1 MPNYNNAPF
10 LKEAI
15 DSILNQTF
23 TNFHFLI
30 VDDGSTDNS
39 VDIIKQ
45 YNDPRIT
52 LIQKEKNSG
61 IVDTLNIGLE
71 RIEST
76 YIVRMDGDDISTPDR
91 LMILYNFMEENPE
104 IGVCGSQIM
113 HFGNENIR
121 TNYYLEKDKIKSQL
135 IFNNPVG
142 HATAII
148 RTKLIHQHH
157 FSYRNKYPYMEDY
170 DLFLRMKNQTVFANI
185 DRVLYY
191 YRLLNH
197 NSTLKNKD
205 TLFQRKKNIFSDV
218 LSELQIPATEENLT
232 KHLEF
237 FVSSSISFPIRDYRR
252 WIDYLIQQNQKNAI
266 YPHHAFIEL
275 LEEKWTHFFFKVSA
289 LPIGKSFTYF
299 FISKKIRAN
308 HLLYLLKCKI
318 NRWKNKDKT

>member
-1 MPNYNNAPF
+1 MQPITVLMPNYNNAPF

-104 IGVCGSQIM
+104 IGVRGSQIM

-121 TNYYLEKDKIKSQL
+121 TNYYLE
-135 IFNNPVG
+135 
-142 HATAII
+142 
-148 RTKLIHQHH
+148 
-157 FSYRNKYPYMEDY
+157 
-170 DLFLRMKNQTVFANI
+170 
-185 DRVLYY
+185 
-191 YRLLNH
+191 
-197 NSTLKNKD
+197 
-205 TLFQRKKNIFSDV
+205 
-218 LSELQIPATEENLT
+218 
-232 KHLEF
+232 
-237 FVSSSISFPIRDYRR
+237 
-252 WIDYLIQQNQKNAI
+252 
-266 YPHHAFIEL
+266 
-275 LEEKWTHFFFKVSA
+275 
-289 LPIGKSFTYF
+289 
-299 FISKKIRAN
+299 
-308 HLLYLLKCKI
+308 
-318 NRWKNKDKT
+318 